1 MNIERS
7 GTIFKTVS
15 GKTGIV
21 WHDQEPVNING
32 GIKYC
37 MYLVDEIYNETG
49 SHVLV
54 DISLCEK
61 IGNVN

>member
-1 MNIERS
+1 MKRS

-21 WHDQEPVNING
+21 WHGQEPMNING
-32 GIKYC
+32 MIKHC
-37 MYLVDEIYNETG
+37 MYLVDENYNETG
-49 SHVLV
+49 THVFV
-54 DISLCEK
+54 DISQCKK